1 MPEPA
6 QLPSADRLLSR
17 IAALDAPLVQLWGW
31 PGSGRTAVL
40 EALLARHGRQA
51 LGLPLAAV
59 GSEAVLREALEG
71 AREVGVRW
79 LVASGRPDQERIAQ
93 AERWL
98 LPGQRLVLATDQG
111 PGPSALSQG
120 IVPPQEMLLVP
131 SEIAELWR
139 LLVGGEPSPQAVQAL
154 RAATDG
160 WYRPLRLALE
170 STGGLGLEKAGPG
183 AVPGDFPP

>member
-1 MPEPA
+1 MSEPS
-6 QLPSADRLLSR
+6 QLPSSDRLLSR

-59 GSEAVLREALEG
+59 ASEAVLREALEG

-79 LVASGRPDQERIAQ
+79 LVASGRPDRERV
-93 AERWL
+93 AEAGRWL
-98 LPGQRLVLATDQG
+98 LPAQRLVLATDRR
-111 PGPSALSQG
+111 PEAVPLPLG
-120 IVPPQEMLLVP
+120 IVPPQEMLLKP
-131 SEIAELWR
+131 GEIAELWR
-139 LLVGGEPSPQAVQAL
+139 LLVGGDLSPQAAESL

-170 STGGLGLEKAGPG
+170 STGGLGL
-183 AVPGDFPP
+183 

>member
-1 MPEPA
+1 MSEPS
-6 QLPSADRLLSR
+6 QLPSSDRLLSR
-17 IAALDAPLVQLWGW
+17 ITALDSPLVRLWGW

-79 LVASGRPDQERIAQ
+79 LVASGRPDPERIAQ

-98 LPGQRLVLATDQG
+98 LPGQRLVLATDQR

-120 IVPPQEMLLVP
+120 IVPPQEMLLCDR
-131 SEIAELWR
+131 EIAELWR
-139 LLVGGEPSPQAVQAL
+139 LLIGGEL
-154 RAATDG
+154 
-160 WYRPLRLALE
+160 
-170 STGGLGLEKAGPG
+170 
-183 AVPGDFPP
+183 

>member
-1 MPEPA
+1 MSEPS

-40 EALLARHGRQA
+40 EALLARRGRQA
-51 LGLPLAAV
+51 RGLRLAAV

-98 LPGQRLVLATDQG
+98 LPRPA
-111 PGPSALSQG
+111 PGGAP
-120 IVPPQEMLLVP
+120 PPQP
-131 SEIAELWR
+131 
-139 LLVGGEPSPQAVQAL
+139 
-154 RAATDG
+154 
-160 WYRPLRLALE
+160 
-170 STGGLGLEKAGPG
+170 
-183 AVPGDFPP
+183 